1 MHESIPGDI
10 EMATS
15 SLSGSGLDVNAIV
28 SQLMTLE
35 RRPLAALTQREVEVT
50 SRISALSRLQ
60 GGMSALQRAAATL
73 SRSSTFTSMR
83 ATATGD
89 GLAAAVTDS
98 TAAVAGTYQ
107 VKVNG
112 LASAHALASQ
122 AFSAN
127 EAIGTGTLTI
137 RVGSVNGNTFTPA
150 ANSSAIPITITE
162 TNNTLADIRNAINA
176 AKVGVTASVVTD
188 NAGSRLT
195 LLASETGIANTIF
208 VDVDDASDGSDTNN
222 QGLSRLSFDPT
233 ISLPSGDAT
242 GSGRQMLETRAPVD
256 ATFEVNGLTLTSSS
270 NKATAAIGGVT
281 LDLKKASA
289 DAVTTVNVERDT
301 QAIRGSIDSFIKAYN
316 DVDKVMRDVSAYDPV
331 NRKAGVLNGDSTV
344 RSIRSQLRAL
354 LGAQMSAS
362 GGDFTTLSAAGIEIG
377 KDGSLSLSTARFDA
391 ALVDTG
397 RLNRLFTT
405 TSDTSDS
412 ARGFGVRFEAF
423 GKLIAGTDGVLPSRT
438 SSQQSRIDAIAK
450 QKNRLNDRF
459 DDIEKRL
466 RQQYASLDSQLS
478 KMQGTS
484 TSLASALSQLP
495 RIG

>member
-1 MHESIPGDI
+1 
-10 EMATS
+10 MATS

-28 SQLMTLE
+28 SQLMTFE
-35 RRPLAALTQREVEVT
+35 RRPLAALTQREVEAT

-60 GGMSALQRAAATL
+60 GGVSALQRAAATL

-83 ATATGD
+83 ATAAGD
-89 GLAAAVTDS
+89 GVAAAVTDS
-98 TAAVAGTYQ
+98 TVAVAGTYQ
-107 VKVNG
+107 VKVTG

-122 AFSAN
+122 AFAAN

-137 RVGSVNGNTFTPA
+137 RLGSVSGNAFTPT

-162 TNNTLADIRNAINA
+162 ANNTLAGIRDAINA

-195 LLASETGIANTIF
+195 LLASDTGRSNTIL
-208 VDVDDASDGSDTNN
+208 VDVDDASDGSNTNN

-233 ISLPSGDAT
+233 QTLPSGDTT
-242 GSGRQMLETRAPVD
+242 GAGRQLLETRAPLD
-256 ATFEVNGLTLTSSS
+256 ATFEVNGLALTSSS
-270 NKATAAIGGVT
+270 NKATAAISGVT
-281 LDLKKASA
+281 LDLRKASA

-301 QAIRGSIDSFIKAYN
+301 QSIRGAIDSFIKAYN
-316 DVDKVMRDVSAYDPV
+316 DVDKVLRDVSAYDPV
-331 NRKAGVLNGDSTV
+331 NRKAGVLNGDSAV
-344 RSIRSQLRAL
+344 RSIQSQLRGL

-362 GGDFTTLSAAGIEIG
+362 IGDFTTLSAVGIQFG

-391 ALVDTG
+391 ALADTG
-397 RLNRLFTT
+397 KLSRLFTA
-405 TSDTSDS
+405 TSDTIDS

-423 GKLIAGTDGVLPSRT
+423 GKQIAGTDGVLPSRT
-438 SSQQSRIDAIAK
+438 SSQQTRIDAIAK
-450 QKNRLNDRF
+450 QKIRLNDRF
-459 DDIEKRL
+459 DDIERRL

-495 RIG
+495 RNG

>member
-1 MHESIPGDI
+1 
-10 EMATS
+10 MATS

-28 SQLMTLE
+28 SQLMTFE
-35 RRPLAALTQREVEVT
+35 RRPLAALTQREVEAT

-60 GGMSALQRAAATL
+60 GGVSALQRAAATL

-83 ATATGD
+83 ATAAGD
-89 GLAAAVTDS
+89 GVAAAVTDS

-107 VKVNG
+107 VKVTG
-112 LASAHALASQ
+112 LANAHALASQ
-122 AFSAN
+122 AFAAN

-137 RVGSVNGNTFTPA
+137 RLGSVSGNAFTPT

-162 TNNTLADIRNAINA
+162 ANNTLAGIRDAINA

-195 LLASETGIANTIF
+195 LLASDTGRSNTIL
-208 VDVDDASDGSDTNN
+208 VDVDDASDGSNTNN

-233 ISLPSGDAT
+233 QTLPSGDTT
-242 GSGRQMLETRAPVD
+242 GAGRQLLETRAPLD
-256 ATFEVNGLTLTSSS
+256 ATFEVNGLALTSSS
-270 NKATAAIGGVT
+270 NKATAAISGVT
-281 LDLKKASA
+281 LDLRKASA

-301 QAIRGSIDSFIKAYN
+301 QSIRGAIDSFIKAYN
-316 DVDKVMRDVSAYDPV
+316 DVDKVLRDVSAYDPV

-344 RSIRSQLRAL
+344 RSIQSQLRGL

-362 GGDFTTLSAAGIEIG
+362 IGDFTTLSAVGIQFG

-391 ALVDTG
+391 ALADTG
-397 RLNRLFTT
+397 KLSRLFTA
-405 TSDTSDS
+405 TSDTIDS

-423 GKLIAGTDGVLPSRT
+423 GKQIAGTDGVLPSRT
-438 SSQQSRIDAIAK
+438 SSQQTRIDAIAK
-450 QKNRLNDRF
+450 QKIRLNDRF
-459 DDIEKRL
+459 DDVERRL

-495 RIG
+495 RNG